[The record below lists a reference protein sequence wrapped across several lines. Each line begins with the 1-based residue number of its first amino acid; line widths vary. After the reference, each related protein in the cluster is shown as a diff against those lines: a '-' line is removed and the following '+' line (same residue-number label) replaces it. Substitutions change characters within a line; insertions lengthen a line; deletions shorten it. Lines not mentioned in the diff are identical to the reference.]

1 MVDVPSQGWTGA
13 QTERVERARQSDS
26 GILPEATVES
36 MQGGGYMT
44 GRELL
49 DRNARRLGGAKSR
62 VIAAIIASLLG
73 SILFRPMLVA
83 AALLVLFVQGF
94 LGEGVFVAMRCP
106 WCGGDIGSYGDWP
119 PIRAKASL
127 CLHCGRSMDDELAA
141 PGKPKKASSPW
152 DELA

>member
-1 MVDVPSQGWTGA
+1 
-13 QTERVERARQSDS
+13 
-26 GILPEATVES
+26 
-36 MQGGGYMT
+36 MT

-49 DRNARRLGGAKSR
+49 DRNARRLRGVKSG

-73 SILFRPMLVA
+73 SLLVRPMLLA

-94 LGEGVFVAMRCP
+94 LGEGVFLAMRCP
-106 WCGGDIGSYGDWP
+106 WCGGDIGFYGDWP
-119 PIRAKASL
+119 PNRTKASL
-127 CLHCGRSMDDELAA
+127 CLHCGRSMHDELAN

>member
-1 MVDVPSQGWTGA
+1 
-13 QTERVERARQSDS
+13 
-26 GILPEATVES
+26 
-36 MQGGGYMT
+36 MT

-49 DRNARRLGGAKSR
+49 DRNARRLRGIKSR

-73 SILFRPMLVA
+73 SLLFRPILGA
-83 AALLVLFVQGF
+83 AALLVLFLQGF
-94 LGEGVFVAMRCP
+94 LGVGVFLAMRCP

-119 PIRAKASL
+119 PIRTIAKL

-141 PGKPKKASSPW
+141 PVKPKKAPSPW